1 VSDRAAPAI
10 LVACHDCGRVH
21 RVAGLADGGTA
32 VCSRCGGVLFR
43 RREAGVEHAL
53 ALNVAGLL
61 LFGVANLFPLMT
73 LRMAG
78 QGQTTTLLGGVTA
91 LHRAGLWQL
100 AGLVLLVAILIP
112 LAKLVGSVWVL
123 ALALAGRLTRAQA
136 PVFRLVEL
144 LHPWSMTEV
153 YLLGLVVAW
162 VKLRELAA
170 IELGLALFALVGL
183 ILLMLWAEAALE
195 PREVWERVLPQARE
209 SPGGDPARASLIAC
223 HACAQLV
230 RPEALPDA
238 GHGTCPRCGAAL
250 HRRKPQS
257 LARTWALLIAATTLY
272 VPANLL
278 PIMTVTSL
286 GSGEADTILSGVRAL
301 IAAGMWP
308 VALLVFF
315 ASITVPVLKIICL
328 VYLLVATRRGSA
340 ARLRDRTRMYR
351 VIEAVGRW
359 SMVDIFMIAILVGL
373 VSLGELA
380 TIEPGTGAVAFAAVV
395 VLTMLASHAFDPRL
409 MWDARETRD
418 DGRPE
423 TRA

>member
-1 VSDRAAPAI
+1 VSDRAAPAV

-21 RVAGLADGGTA
+21 RVAGLADGATA
-32 VCSRCGGVLFR
+32 ECGRCRGVLLR
-43 RREAGVEHAL
+43 RREAGIERAL
-53 ALNVAGLL
+53 ALNVAALL

-78 QGQTTTLLGGVTA
+78 QEQATTLLGGVTA
-91 LHRAGLWQL
+91 LHRAGLWEL
-100 AGLVLLVAILIP
+100 AGLVLLVAVVFP
-112 LAKLVGSVWVL
+112 LLKLAGSAWVL
-123 ALALAGRLTRAQA
+123 ALARAGRLTRAQA
-136 PVFRLVEL
+136 PVFRLMGL
-144 LHPWSMTEV
+144 LRPWSMTEV

-162 VKLRELAA
+162 VKLRDLAT
-170 IELGLALFALVGL
+170 IELGAALFALVGL

-195 PREVWERVLPQARE
+195 PHEVWERVLPQARE
-209 SPGGDPARASLIAC
+209 QPGEDPNRAPLLAC

-230 RPEALPDA
+230 RPQDLPEAEHA
-238 GHGTCPRCGAAL
+238 RCPRCGAAL
-250 HRRKPQS
+250 HRRKPES
-257 LARTWALLIAATTLY
+257 LARTWALLIAATILY

-278 PIMTVTSL
+278 PIMTVVSL
-286 GSGEADTILSGVRAL
+286 GSGEADTILSGVKAL

-315 ASITVPVLKIICL
+315 ASITVPVLKVVGL
-328 VYLLVATRRGSA
+328 VYLLVATRRGST
-340 ARLRDRTRMYR
+340 ARRLDRTRMYR

-395 VLTMLASHAFDPRL
+395 ILTMLASHAFDPRL
-409 MWDARETRD
+409 MWDAGETRD